1 MYPPPPPTYTQEAVE
16 QVRQQRISGVK
27 RRYNISLGLQ
37 IAFTVIFATL
47 LGYYI
52 YRNRDDNRS
61 TDSNGNYVY
70 YTNTKWFS
78 WYIGLL
84 IALLVIDL
92 LSIAFTFRQRKR
104 ALAWLRDPNTPSHI
118 IMMGLNPQS
127 DYAEV
132 VVMQPAQPGAYYQ
145 QPAPMYAPQQPAPM
159 YAPQPQGFSQQPPP
173 PPMYGQA
180 PAPPSQFARDANPN
194 MYMPP
199 ASPAPPSTANEY
211 RDGSRAHLE
220 KPI

>member
-1 MYPPPPPTYTQEAVE
+1 
-16 QVRQQRISGVK
+16 
-27 RRYNISLGLQ
+27 
-37 IAFTVIFATL
+37 
-47 LGYYI
+47 
-52 YRNRDDNRS
+52 
-61 TDSNGNYVY
+61 
-70 YTNTKWFS
+70 
-78 WYIGLL
+78 
-84 IALLVIDL
+84 
-92 LSIAFTFRQRKR
+92 
-104 ALAWLRDPNTPSHI
+104 
-118 IMMGLNPQS
+118 MGLNPQS

-132 VVMQPAQPGAYYQ
+132 VVMQPVQPGGYYQ

-173 PPMYGQA
+173 PMYGQA

-199 ASPAPPSTANEY
+199 ASPTPHSAANEY

>member
-47 LGYYI
+47 LGYYL

-70 YTNTKWFS
+70 YTNKWFS

-84 IALLVIDL
+84 IALLAIDL

-104 ALAWLRDPNTPSHI
+104 ALAWLKDPNTPSHI

-132 VVMQPAQPGAYYQ
+132 VVMQPAQPGASYQ

-159 YAPQPQGFSQQPPP
+159 YAPQTQGFSQQPPP

-199 ASPAPPSTANEY
+199 ASPNPHSPANEY

>member
-1 MYPPPPPTYTQEAVE
+1 MYPPAATVYPPPPPAYSQETVE

-37 IAFTVIFATL
+37 IAFTLIFTAL

-52 YRNRDDNRS
+52 VRNRDNNRS
-61 TDSNGNYVY
+61 TDSNGNDIY
-70 YTNTKWFS
+70 YNRNWFS

-104 ALAWLRDPNTPSHI
+104 ALAWLRDPSTPPHI

-132 VVMQPAQPGAYYQ
+132 VIMQPVQPGGYYQ
-145 QPAPMYAPQQPAPM
+145 QPAPAYAPHQQP
-159 YAPQPQGFSQQPPP
+159 PPP

-180 PAPPSQFARDANPN
+180 PAPPAQFGRDANPN

-199 ASPAPPSTANEY
+199 ASPNPHLAANEY

-220 KPI
+220 KPL